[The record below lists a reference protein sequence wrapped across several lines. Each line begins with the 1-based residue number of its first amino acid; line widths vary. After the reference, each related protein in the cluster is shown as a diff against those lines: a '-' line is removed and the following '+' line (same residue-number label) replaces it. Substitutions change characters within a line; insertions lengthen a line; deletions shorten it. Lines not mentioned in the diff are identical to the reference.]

1 MIERSASA
9 NAMTPSRTHAQQ
21 HDEWTEK
28 IVGHYRIIEKI
39 GMGGMCAVYRATDL
53 IHHRDVALKALHP
66 EFARHSQSLE
76 RFCLEAVTLAK
87 LRHPALASVYS
98 FFRHGD
104 HFFIAMEFVRGLPL
118 DRIIR
123 QSGAMPYQQAIP
135 LFCEI
140 LDGIAH
146 AHQAGIVHRDIK
158 PDNIMLTDAGTIKVM
173 DFGIARLPRI
183 ARVTQEGMLVG
194 TPEYMSP
201 EQFGAEELDA
211 RSDIYSLG
219 VVLFEMLT
227 GRLPFTGR
235 NEYELMKQHVEATP
249 PAPRALVPGI
259 PARIEAAILRALAKK
274 PSQRFQSATEFR
286 AELAQAVPPRP
297 TMVETLPSEKTATSP
312 PIKTATSPP
321 IETHESAHR
330 HELSVANECDQA
342 ARTRE
347 VHSTP
352 VEQTNLPRKGH
363 ATRVP
368 LNQATLLNWRSY
380 AIAVALVG
388 FISFA
393 AGLATTTRTPAVAPP
408 PPPQS
413 SLKPSD
419 HLLRETA
426 PPRVN
431 APAAPARRISNPPR
445 KSSEQQSIA
454 LAKKE
459 PRRLPD
465 NHHAQSQVSQKTK
478 QADNRVGRFFRR
490 VGGGIKKVG
499 SVFKGGDDK

>member
-1 MIERSASA
+1 
-9 NAMTPSRTHAQQ
+9 MTPSRTHAQQ
-21 HDEWTEK
+21 HDDWTGQ
-28 IVGHYRIIEKI
+28 IVGHYRIAEKI

-76 RFCLEAVTLAK
+76 RFCLEAVALAK
-87 LRHPALASVYS
+87 LTHPALASVYG

-104 HFFIAMEFVRGLPL
+104 HFFIAMEFVRGQPL
-118 DRIIR
+118 DQIIR
-123 QSGAMPYQQAIP
+123 QTGAMPYQQAIP

-201 EQFGAEELDA
+201 EQFSAEELDA

-235 NEYELMKQHVEATP
+235 NEYELMKQHLEATP
-249 PAPRALVPGI
+249 PAPRALVPSI
-259 PARIEAAILRALAKK
+259 PARIEAALLRALAKV
-274 PSQRFQSATEFR
+274 PSERFQSATEFR
-286 AELAQAVPPRP
+286 AELAQAVPLRP
-297 TMVETLPSEKTATSP
+297 TIVETLPSEETATSP
-312 PIKTATSPP
+312 SIQTHDSALR
-321 IETHESAHR
+321 HESLVR
-330 HELSVANECDQA
+330 NDRGQP

-352 VEQTNLPRKGH
+352 VDQTNLPGKGH

-368 LNQATLLNWRSY
+368 LKQATRLNWRSY
-380 AIAVALVG
+380 ATAVTLVG

-393 AGLATTTRTPAVAPP
+393 AGLATTTRTPVVAPP
-408 PPPQS
+408 PPLS

-419 HLLRETA
+419 HSLREMA
-426 PPRVN
+426 PPTVN
-431 APAAPARRISNPPR
+431 APAAPSRRISNPPR
-445 KSSEQQSIA
+445 KPSEQQSIA
-454 LAKKE
+454 RTKKE

-465 NHHAQSQVSQKTK
+465 THHAQSQVSQKTK